1 MGPTPFWPLRA
12 REAVASDT
20 PAVAATSL
28 NRTGRCGGAIAVS
41 FGLCSLA
48 AGSYSNRS
56 DCESAFVTEI
66 HLVEIHVVRLHVV
79 ELHVVEIDEGD
90 DVAERTVR
98 VIMNGVTGRM
108 GYRQHL
114 VRSILAIRDDGGVRL
129 PGGDRILVEPILV
142 GRSAEKLGRLAASHG
157 LADYTTNLD
166 EALSDDSATVYFDAQ
181 VTSERKKAIL
191 KAIGAGKHIYTEKP
205 IAESV
210 TEGLELVTAAREA
223 GVVNGVVHDK
233 LYLPGLL
240 KLKRLID
247 YGFFGRILS
256 VRGEFGYWVFEGD
269 VIPGQRPSW
278 NYRSEDGGG
287 MVLDMFCHWNYV
299 LENLFGKVR
308 AVSARAVTHIPERW
322 DEQGRKFVATA
333 DDAAYG
339 IFELDGGVIAQINSS
354 WAVRVDRKELVEF
367 QVDGTHGS
375 AVAGLFGCRIQPR
388 ERTPMPVWN
397 PDLPTTE
404 DFRGQ
409 WEQIPDN
416 GEFLNGFRAHWEQFL
431 TDNDAGRPHP
441 YDLAAGVRG
450 LQLVEA
456 GLESSEQGRR
466 IEIEQFAS

>member
-1 MGPTPFWPLRA
+1 MA
-12 REAVASDT
+12 Q
-20 PAVAATSL
+20 
-28 NRTGRCGGAIAVS
+28 RTI
-41 FGLCSLA
+41 
-48 AGSYSNRS
+48 
-56 DCESAFVTEI
+56 
-66 HLVEIHVVRLHVV
+66 
-79 ELHVVEIDEGD
+79 
-90 DVAERTVR
+90 R

-114 VRSILAIRDDGGVRL
+114 VRSILAIRNDGGVGLRN
-129 PGGDRILVEPILV
+129 GERITVEPILV
-142 GRSAEKLGRLAASHG
+142 GRNAEKLAALATQHAV
-157 LADYTTNLD
+157 ADYTTNLD
-166 EALSDDSATVYFDAQ
+166 EALSDASASVYFDAQ
-181 VTSERKKAIL
+181 VTSERKKSIL

-210 TEGLELVTAAREA
+210 EEGIELVTAAREA

-299 LENLFGKVR
+299 LENLFGKVD
-308 AVSARAVTHIPERW
+308 AVWAKAVTHIPERW
-322 DEQGRKFVATA
+322 DEQGCRYAATA

-339 IFELDGGVIAQINSS
+339 IFELEGGVIAQINSS
-354 WAVRVDRKELVEF
+354 WTVRVDRGELVEF

-375 AVAGLFGCRIQPR
+375 AVAGLHDCRIQPR
-388 ERTPMPVWN
+388 NATPKPVWN
-397 PDLPTTE
+397 PDVPDTHDYAT
-404 DFRGQ
+404 D

-416 GEFLNGFRAHWEQFL
+416 MEFVNGFRAQWEQFL
-431 TDNDAGRPHP
+431 TDNDAG
-441 YDLAAGVRG
+441 
-450 LQLVEA
+450 
-456 GLESSEQGRR
+456 
-466 IEIEQFAS
+466 